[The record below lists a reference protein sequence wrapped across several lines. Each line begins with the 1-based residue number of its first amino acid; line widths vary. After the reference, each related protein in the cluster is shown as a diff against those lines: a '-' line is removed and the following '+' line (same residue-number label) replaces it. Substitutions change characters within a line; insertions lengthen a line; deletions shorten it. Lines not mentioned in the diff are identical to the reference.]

1 MLKIAVIGPES
12 TGKTELCKKLASHFN
27 CSWERELARGYVENL
42 GREYTFNDVEK
53 IARLQIQQEKKYEN
67 FQTEDEF
74 VFFDT
79 DLIITKV
86 WLEYKYN
93 VIPEF
98 VFERLSA
105 RFIDF
110 YLLAEPDLPWE
121 YDPVREHGDDR
132 EYFFDWYEKEIQALG
147 TPYAKISGVG
157 EERLLNAL
165 REIEK
170 FKNPETL

>member
-1 MLKIAVIGPES
+1 
-12 TGKTELCKKLASHFN
+12 
-27 CSWERELARGYVENL
+27 L

-53 IARLQIQQEKKYEN
+53 IARLQIEQEKKYEN

-98 VFERLSA
+98 VSERLSA

-132 EYFFDWYEKEIQALG
+132 EYFLDWYEKEIQALG